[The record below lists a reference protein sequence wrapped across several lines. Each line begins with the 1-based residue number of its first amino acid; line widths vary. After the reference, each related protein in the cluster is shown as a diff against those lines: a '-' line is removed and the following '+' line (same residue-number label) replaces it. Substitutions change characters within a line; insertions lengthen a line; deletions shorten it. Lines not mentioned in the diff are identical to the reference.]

1 MVAGGQERF
10 QTTTTGTLAAHCAAI
25 PYEALTKT
33 FSDAVTVTRALDL
46 RYLWIDSLC
55 IVQDSSDDWRTES
68 AQMGHVYQRAELT
81 IAATGAP
88 DGRGGCFLPRETR
101 QRIVSLANF
110 RGDGA
115 ARPVYAGLYPDQ
127 SACSL
132 SKSPLGDR
140 AWITQEWLFSRR
152 TVHYT
157 QARMVWS
164 CKARLESEDGEGVAR
179 MDEQRLHHSL
189 ERYRRWKTDTHRARD
204 PLEPIGFYSDW
215 CDLITTYTARALTYE
230 TDKPVAILSL
240 ALDIQQRLGERWQHG
255 LFYGPYPVPDRLAA
269 KGEDDG
275 HVQGD
280 AELRYL
286 ALQLLWFGKR
296 VLDRPATLAHQPSWS
311 WLSTMGPVN
320 VHAPARVAGPVV
332 SHIRISEALVT
343 GENGSDQKRPKLIV
357 MGPLQPATALDQAIR
372 VAHPEGAASPQVL
385 THRRADEGAR
395 FFSRSSFLHTGA
407 AIMPLG
413 TCHFFGADPG
423 PHGALRVRTG
433 WGSFDNGTLPPL
445 AGLFVAALSRNLL
458 DDGQFD
464 GYNVLYLA
472 ERPGAPGTF
481 VRVGMGE
488 ILHEEAFP
496 SSCCR
501 SYRVF

>member
-1 MVAGGQERF
+1 MIGQ
-10 QTTTTGTLAAHCAAI
+10 
-25 PYEALTKT
+25 
-33 FSDAVTVTRALDL
+33 
-46 RYLWIDSLC
+46 
-55 IVQDSSDDWRTES
+55 TES

-81 IAATGAP
+81 IAATGAS
-88 DGRGGCFLPRETR
+88 DGRGGCFLPRPTGHR
-101 QRIVSLANF
+101 TVLLAHL
-110 RGDGA
+110 RGDEA

-189 ERYRRWKTDTHRARD
+189 ERYRRWKADASPARD
-204 PLEPIGFYSDW
+204 PLEPVGFYSDW
-215 CDLITTYTARALTYE
+215 CDLITTYTARSLTYE

-240 ALDIQQRLGERWQHG
+240 ALDVQQSLGERWQHG
-255 LFYGPYPVPDRLAA
+255 LFYGRYPVPDQLAA
-269 KGEDDG
+269 KGEDEDYI
-275 HVQGD
+275 QSD
-280 AELRYL
+280 AGLRYL

-320 VHAPARVAGPVV
+320 VHAPARVAGSVV
-332 SHIRISEALVT
+332 SHIRISEAT
-343 GENGSDQKRPKLIV
+343 ATEANGDARKRPMLTIT
-357 MGPLQPATALDQAIR
+357 GPLQPATALDRAIR
-372 VAHPEGAASPQVL
+372 VAHPESAASPQIL
-385 THRRADEGAR
+385 AHRRADEGAR
-395 FFSRSSFLHTGA
+395 FFSRSAFLRTGA
-407 AIMPLG
+407 AIMPQG

-433 WGSFDNGTLPPL
+433 WGSFDAGGALPPL
-445 AGLFVAALSRNLL
+445 ADLSVAALSQNRL
-458 DDGQFD
+458 DDGSFD

-472 ERPGAPGTF
+472 PRPGGPDGAF

-496 SSCCR
+496 PACCR
-501 SYRVF
+501 SYCVF